1 MLPCAALILLIRP
14 ALPHVLELTPSS
26 IGGALSRSGET
37 PLILEFYA
45 PWCDGCKNLAPHFER
60 ASDLARDTAWARIDA
75 SMYHSVALRFG
86 VSGYPTLFHVYQGQL
101 RAAPS
106 GGAEALAE
114 FARRGWRKQPPLPR
128 GGALQGP
135 LGLSGVLKF
144 YAARPFE
151 IAVAVVTPAAAA
163 AGLPPVAAQFV
174 VALGAV
180 SGAAGVIIAVALCLG
195 PRKRKARR

>member
-1 MLPCAALILLIRP
+1 MIPKLRYYLPKSQERGGESEGRGAMNTKLLLLLLIQP
-14 ALPHVLELTPSS
+14 AVTHVAELTPHNLSD
-26 IGGALSRSGET
+26 ALTASASH

-45 PWCDGCKNLAPHFER
+45 PWCGGCKNLAPHFER

-128 GGALQGP
+128 GGALQG
-135 LGLSGVLKF
+135 LSL
-144 YAARPFE
+144 
-151 IAVAVVTPAAAA
+151 IH
-163 AGLPPVAAQFV
+163 
-174 VALGAV
+174 
-180 SGAAGVIIAVALCLG
+180 I
-195 PRKRKARR
+195 